1 MLRRL
6 YFLYRN
12 GGSGYTANME
22 TQVVSEKKIRLMY
35 VVESFSTGVYAI
47 VRDVACNLDPQR
59 FEVLILH
66 SIRSDSPKN
75 YSHDFNSPNITLSYI
90 PMGTSKS
97 YLKAI
102 GSIRKAIHE
111 FQPDSIHLHSS
122 KAGFLGRIAAHKSK
136 SRLFYTP
143 HGISFIR
150 TDVGAAK
157 RKIFYLL
164 EKFIQLYT
172 PSRIIAVSPA
182 EYENVLKLT
191 TNATVINNFIDV
203 ASVPQPRETETILV
217 GITGRIT
224 EAKNPPLFN
233 RIALGMPSVR
243 FIWIGDG
250 DLRTQLSA
258 QNIQITGQVTRS
270 EALKKLSELSVYIQT
285 SSWEGMPISLL
296 EAMACAKPVV
306 VSKIPAHENL
316 IQDGATGYICDGNA
330 ENQFI
335 EKIGLLLDQPD
346 LRRKLGQGA
355 KTFVLAHHDLN
366 QAIERYSDEYEGSP
380 TAY

>member
-1 MLRRL
+1 
-6 YFLYRN
+6 
-12 GGSGYTANME
+12 ME
-22 TQVVSEKKIRLMY
+22 SQVNSEKKIRLLY

-66 SIRSDSPKN
+66 SLRSDSPKN

-90 PMGTSKS
+90 PMGTTGN

-122 KAGFLGRIAAHKSK
+122 KAGFLGRIAAHNTK

-150 TDVGAAK
+150 TDVGFAK

-172 PSRIIAVSPA
+172 PCRMIAVSPA

-203 ASVPQPRETETILV
+203 ASVPQSQETDTLVV

-224 EAKNPPLFN
+224 EAKNPQLFN
-233 RIALGMPSVR
+233 RIALGMPAAR

-250 DLRTQLSA
+250 DLRPQLTA
-258 QNIQITGQVTRS
+258 PNIQITGQVTRN
-270 EALKKLSELSVYIQT
+270 EALQKLSELSVYIQT

-296 EAMACAKPVV
+296 EAMACGRPVV
-306 VSKIPAHENL
+306 VSRIPAHENL
-316 IQDGATGYICDGNA
+316 IQDGASGYICDGDA
-330 ENQFI
+330 AGQFI
-335 EKIGLLLDQPD
+335 EKIGLLLQQPD
-346 LRRKLGQGA
+346 LRRSLGQAA
-355 KTFVLAHHDLN
+355 KSYVLAHHDLK
-366 QAIERYSDEYEGSP
+366 QAIEHYSAEYAGRP
-380 TAY
+380 TTTC

>member
-1 MLRRL
+1 
-6 YFLYRN
+6 
-12 GGSGYTANME
+12 
-22 TQVVSEKKIRLMY
+22 MY

-47 VRDVACNLDPQR
+47 VRDVACNLDPRR

-66 SIRSDSPKN
+66 SIRADSPKD
-75 YSHDFNSPNITLSYI
+75 YSHDFTSPNITLSYI
-90 PMGTSKS
+90 PMGNSNK
-97 YLKAI
+97 YLQAI
-102 GSIRKAIHE
+102 RSIRKAIHE

-122 KAGFLGRIAAHKSK
+122 KAGFLGRIAAHNSK
-136 SRLFYTP
+136 ARLFYTP

-150 TDVGAAK
+150 TDVGSVK

-164 EKFIQLYT
+164 EKGIQLYT

-203 ASVPQPRETETILV
+203 ASVPQSQETDMLMV

-224 EAKNPPLFN
+224 EAKNPQLFN

-258 QNIQITGQVTRS
+258 QNIQITGQVTRR
-270 EALKKLSELSVYIQT
+270 EALQKLSELSVYIQT

-296 EAMACAKPVV
+296 EAMACSKPVV

-316 IQDGATGYICDGNA
+316 IQDGTNGFICEGNA
-330 ENQFI
+330 EKQFVG
-335 EKIGLLLDQPD
+335 KIGLLLNQSD
-346 LRRKLGQGA
+346 LRNTLGQAA
-355 KTFVLAHHDLN
+355 KTFVLTYHDLN
-366 QAIERYSDEYEGSP
+366 QAIGRYSAEYEGTP

>member
-1 MLRRL
+1 
-6 YFLYRN
+6 
-12 GGSGYTANME
+12 ME

-66 SIRSDSPKN
+66 SLRSDSPKN
-75 YSHDFNSPNITLSYI
+75 YSQDFNSQNITMSHI
-90 PMGTSKS
+90 PMGTSRD

-102 GSIRKAIHE
+102 ASIRKAIHE

-122 KAGFLGRIAAHKSK
+122 KAGFLGRIAAHNSK
-136 SRLFYTP
+136 ARLFYTP

-150 TDVGAAK
+150 TDVGPVK
-157 RKIFYLL
+157 RNIFYLL

-172 PSRIIAVSPA
+172 PSRMIAVSPA
-182 EYENVLKLT
+182 EYENVKKLT
-191 TNATVINNFIDV
+191 TDATVINNFIDV
-203 ASVPQPRETETILV
+203 ASVPQSQAPDSLLV

-233 RIALGMPSVR
+233 RIALGMPSVQ

-250 DLRTQLSA
+250 DLRAQLSA
-258 QNIQITGQVTRS
+258 LNIQITGQVTRS
-270 EALKKLSELSVYIQT
+270 EALQKLSELSVYIQT

-296 EAMACAKPVV
+296 EAMACSKPVV

-316 IQDGATGYICDGNA
+316 IQDGTSGYICASND

-335 EKIGLLLDQPD
+335 EKIRLLLDQPD
-346 LRRKLGQGA
+346 LRSALGQGA
-355 KTFVLAHHDLN
+355 KTFVLAYHDLK
-366 QAIERYSDEYEGSP
+366 QAIERYSTEYAGTP

>member
-1 MLRRL
+1 MKIQV
-6 YFLYRN
+6 
-12 GGSGYTANME
+12 GSE
-22 TQVVSEKKIRLMY
+22 HKIRLLY

-47 VRDVACNLDPQR
+47 VRDVACNLDPKK

-66 SIRSDSPKN
+66 SLRSDSPKN
-75 YSHDFNSPNITLSYI
+75 YSQDFNSSNITLSYI
-90 PMGTSKS
+90 PMGTSKN

-102 GSIRKAIHE
+102 RSIRNAIHE
-111 FQPDSIHLHSS
+111 FQPDCIHLHSS
-122 KAGFLGRIAAHKSK
+122 KAGFLGRIAAHNSK

-150 TDVGAAK
+150 TDVGSVK
-157 RKIFYLL
+157 RRIFYLL

-172 PSRIIAVSPA
+172 PCRMIAVSPA

-203 ASVPQPRETETILV
+203 ASVPQSQEADKLLM

-224 EAKNPPLFN
+224 EAKNPQLFN

-250 DLRTQLSA
+250 DLREQLSA
-258 QNIQITGQVTRS
+258 LNIQITGQVTRK
-270 EALKKLSELSVYIQT
+270 EALQKLSELSVYIQT

-296 EAMACAKPVV
+296 EAMACGKPVV
-306 VSKIPAHENL
+306 VSRIPAHENL
-316 IQDGATGYICDGNA
+316 IQDGASGYICEDDV
-330 ENQFI
+330 EEQFI
-335 EKIGLLLDQPD
+335 GKIALLLERSD
-346 LRRKLGQGA
+346 LRSSLGQAA
-355 KTFVLAHHDLN
+355 KSFVLAHHDLN
-366 QAIERYSDEYEGSP
+366 KAIERYSTEYRGLPS
-380 TAY
+380 TC